1 MNERSGC
8 YEVVFVGRVDALLTQ
23 IDRFREPSPALV
35 GDVAGERSVGWF
47 PLCRERAEIPLPVK
61 RAAARFFN
69 CGFRLLIHNLSL
81 SDKELIAAT
90 NKK

>member
-47 PLCRERAEIPLPVK
+47 PLCRERAQIPLPVK
-61 RAAARFFN
+61 KASCREVLQLWISAINPQF
-69 CGFRLLIHNLSL
+69 SL
-81 SDKELIAAT
+81 VR
-90 NKK
+90 